1 MSAIEEK
8 KIKPPDKQTYYFKCV
23 KIPLKH
29 VLKNP
34 DINLPKITNAVIKCN
49 KIVINTLMFM
59 KLYLLD
65 YFEKNNKLPEI
76 DKVFVNSCMKI
87 LCNESASGRPP
98 KKEVKELKDTLTTF
112 YNSDYKSLIK
122 DTNLDYTHLNTVLDY
137 LTIGI
142 ITMYE
147 NNIKLHYVEYIERF
161 VNIVWK
167 KKETII
173 KIKESAKMATKS
185 EGLENKDEGKQKE
198 LVNEFCRQL
207 RKIKTDILEITTE
220 YKSDV
225 KYHNWI
231 KEIKKTITPNKEKY
245 MKDSLYYDLQCNP
258 QDYLPC
264 MIRMMKEVEKD
275 KVMIYNVFPMR
286 NDIIMKSIKLDT
298 TTLVHLL
305 MTKKQGNKT
314 DYLLEGNLKKYE
326 NKIWEFFFRTERQCF
341 KKPKYTFHH
350 MIETDGVSCSILML
364 RNDLIGKRIPNIK
377 INSNTE
383 QYIDELNDYTNIKNK
398 KIVSYDPNLADLIY
412 CVDDDSIKANEFRY
426 TQDSRRKECK
436 IKKYAKIILE
446 FKKEKM
452 EGKTIIEY
460 ETELSKLNRKT
471 LTIKDF
477 KEYIKKKS
485 EINNKLYKF
494 YEKYIFRKLKL
505 NGYINI
511 KKHEQKMINNFK
523 KIFGKPEDVII
534 CAGDFEQKQ
543 HMKYKE
549 PVKGKGIRRIFR
561 DNGYKLYLVDEFRTS
576 CMCSICKNEIGKC
589 EKFITRKNPKP
600 YKSGNILVHGALRCK
615 NCEAVWNRDVN
626 SATNIYRIAKNAI
639 NGLERPKYLS
649 RVKKDETNKTE
660 NPKKDK
666 IKKVVPDLKKSR
678 KDLKV
683 RQKKNNKSV
692 KVDALTK
699 S

>member
-8 KIKPPDKQTYYFKCV
+8 KTKPPDKSSDYIKCV
-23 KIPLKH
+23 KTPLKH
-29 VLKNP
+29 ILKNP
-34 DINLPKITNAVIKCN
+34 DVNLPKITDAVIKCN

-98 KKEVKELKDTLTTF
+98 KKEIKELKDKLTAF
-112 YNSDYKSLIK
+112 YNFDYKPLIK
-122 DTNLDYTHLNTVLDY
+122 DTDLDYTHLNTVLDY

-147 NNIKLHYVEYIERF
+147 NNIKLHYVEYIERY

-173 KIKESAKMATKS
+173 KIKED
-185 EGLENKDEGKQKE
+185 NKDKEKQKE

-207 RKIKTDILEITTE
+207 RKIKIDILEITTE

-231 KEIKKTITPNKEKY
+231 KDIKKTITPNKKKY
-245 MKDSLYYDLQCNP
+245 QKDNLYYDLQCNP

-264 MIRMMKEVEKD
+264 MIRMMKKVEKD

-286 NDIIMKSIKLDT
+286 NDLICHHIRIDT

-314 DYLLEGNLKKYE
+314 DYLSEGNLKKYE

-350 MIETDGVSCSILML
+350 MIETNGVSCSILML
-364 RNDLIGKRIPNIK
+364 KNDLIGKRIPNIK
-377 INSNTE
+377 VGSNTE
-383 QYIDELNDYTNIKNK
+383 QYIDELSDYTNIKNK
-398 KIVSYDPNLADLIY
+398 KIVAIDPNKADLIY
-412 CVDDDSIKANEFRY
+412 CVDSDNKDAKEFRY

-446 FKKEKM
+446 FKKEKVDD
-452 EGKTIIEY
+452 KTIIQY

-471 LTIKDF
+471 LIIKDF
-477 KEYIKKKS
+477 TEYIKKKS
-485 EINNKLYKF
+485 EI
-494 YEKYIFRKLKL
+494 
-505 NGYINI
+505 
-511 KKHEQKMINNFK
+511 KKMS
-523 KIFGKPEDVII
+523 P
-534 CAGDFEQKQ
+534 
-543 HMKYKE
+543 
-549 PVKGKGIRRIFR
+549 P
-561 DNGYKLYLVDEFRTS
+561 L
-576 CMCSICKNEIGKC
+576 
-589 EKFITRKNPKP
+589 
-600 YKSGNILVHGALRCK
+600 
-615 NCEAVWNRDVN
+615 
-626 SATNIYRIAKNAI
+626 
-639 NGLERPKYLS
+639 
-649 RVKKDETNKTE
+649 
-660 NPKKDK
+660 
-666 IKKVVPDLKKSR
+666 
-678 KDLKV
+678 
-683 RQKKNNKSV
+683 
-692 KVDALTK
+692 
-699 S
+699 

>member
-1 MSAIEEK
+1 MSALEEK
-8 KIKPPDKQTYYFKCV
+8 KTKPPDKSTDYFKCV
-23 KIPLKH
+23 KIPIKH

-34 DINLPKITNAVIKCN
+34 DINLPKITDAVIKCN
-49 KIVINTLMFM
+49 KIVINTLIFM

-65 YFEKNNKLPEI
+65 YFEKNNKLPI
-76 DKVFVNSCMKI
+76 INKVFVNSCMKI

-98 KKEVKELKDTLTTF
+98 KKEIKELKDKLTTF
-112 YNSDYKSLIK
+112 YNSDYKPLIK

-147 NNIKLHYVEYIERF
+147 NNIKLHYVEYIERY

-167 KKETII
+167 KKETIT
-173 KIKESAKMATKS
+173 KIKE
-185 EGLENKDEGKQKE
+185 ENKDEEKQKD

-207 RKIKTDILEITTE
+207 RKIKIDILEPVNK
-220 YKSDV
+220 YKSDE

-231 KEIKKTITPNKEKY
+231 KDIKKIITPNKEKY
-245 MKDSLYYDLQCNP
+245 QKDSLYYDLQCNP

-305 MTKKQGNKT
+305 FTQKQGNKT
-314 DYLLEGNLKKYE
+314 DYLLEGNLKKFE

-364 RNDLIGKRIPNIK
+364 RNDLIGKRLPLTK
-377 INSNTE
+377 VSVNTE
-383 QYIDELNDYTNIKNK
+383 QYIDELTDYTNIKNK
-398 KIVSYDPNLADLIY
+398 KIVCIDPGKSDILY
-412 CVDDDSIKANEFRY
+412 CVDNDNKDANEFRY

-446 FKKEKM
+446 FKKEKID
-452 EGKTIIEY
+452 GKTVIEY

-471 LTIKDF
+471 LIIKNF

-505 NGYINI
+505 NGYMNR
-511 KKHEQKMINNFK
+511 KKNEQKLINNFK
-523 KIFGKPEDVII
+523 KIFGKPEETIVIF
-534 CAGDFEQKQ
+534 GDFEQKQ

-549 PVKGKGIRRIFR
+549 PIKGKGMRTLFR
-561 DNGYKLYLVDEFRTS
+561 QNNYKTYLVDEFRTS
-576 CMCSICKNEIGKC
+576 CMCSICKTEIGRC
-589 EKFITRKNPKP
+589 EKFQIRENPKP
-600 YKSGNILVHGALRCK
+600 YKSGNVLVHGLIKCK
-615 NCEAVWNRDVN
+615 TCLGVWNRDVN
-626 SATNIYRIAKNAI
+626 GATNICRIAKNAI
-639 NGLERPKYLS
+639 NGLERPKYLC
-649 RVKKDETNKTE
+649 RENKE
-660 NPKKDK
+660 DINVEKPIKEKV
-666 IKKVVPDLKKSR
+666 KKVV
-678 KDLKV
+678 
-683 RQKKNNKSV
+683 QKKANKSV
-692 KVDALTK
+692 GGVALTK

>member
-8 KIKPPDKQTYYFKCV
+8 KTKPPDKPIDYFKCV

-29 VLKNP
+29 VLKNS
-34 DINLPKITNAVIKCN
+34 DINLPKITDAVIKCN
-49 KIVINTLMFM
+49 KIMINTLMFM

-65 YFEKNNKLPEI
+65 YFDKNNKLPEI

-98 KKEVKELKDTLTTF
+98 KKEIKELKDKLTTF
-112 YNSDYKSLIK
+112 YNSDYKPLIK
-122 DTNLDYTHLNTVLDY
+122 DTDLDYTHLNTVLDY

-147 NNIKLHYVEYIERF
+147 NNIKLHYIEYIERY
-161 VNIVWK
+161 VNIIWK
-167 KKETII
+167 KKDTIT
-173 KIKESAKMATKS
+173 KIKE
-185 EGLENKDEGKQKE
+185 ENKDEEKQKE

-220 YKSDV
+220 YKSDE

-231 KEIKKTITPNKEKY
+231 KEIKKIITPNKEKY
-245 MKDSLYYDLQCNP
+245 MKDNLYYDLQCNP

-275 KVMIYNVFPMR
+275 KIMIYNVFPMR

-305 MTKKQGNKT
+305 FTQKQGNKT

-326 NKIWEFFFRTERQCF
+326 NEIWEFFFRTERQCF

-364 RNDLIGKRIPNIK
+364 RNDLIGKRLPLTK
-377 INSNTE
+377 ICSNTE
-383 QYIDELNDYTNIKNK
+383 QYIDELTDYTNIKNK
-398 KIVSYDPNLADLIY
+398 KIVAYDPGLSDILY
-412 CVDDDSIKANEFRY
+412 CVDNDNKDANEFRY

-446 FKKEKM
+446 FKKEKID
-452 EGKTIIEY
+452 EKSVIEY
-460 ETELSKLNRKT
+460 ETELSKLNKKT
-471 LTIKDF
+471 LIIKDF

-505 NGYINI
+505 NGYMNR
-511 KKHEQKMINNFK
+511 KKNEQKLINNFK

-534 CAGDFEQKQ
+534 CGGDFEQKQ

-549 PVKGKGIRRIFR
+549 PIKGKGMRRLFR

-576 CMCSICKNEIGKC
+576 CMCSICKNEIGRC
-589 EKFITRKNPKP
+589 EKFQIIKNPKP
-600 YKSGNILVHGALRCK
+600 YKSGNILVHGLISCK
-615 NCEAVWNRDVN
+615 NCSNVWNRDVN
-626 SATNIYRIAKNAI
+626 GATNIYRIAKNAV
-639 NGLERPKYLS
+639 NGLERPKYLC
-649 RVKKDETNKTE
+649 REKKEENVKVEK
-660 NPKKDK
+660 PKKEK
-666 IKKVVPDLKKSR
+666 VKKVV
-678 KDLKV
+678 
-683 RQKKNNKSV
+683 QKKAKKSV
-692 KVDALTK
+692 KVVALTK

>member
-8 KIKPPDKQTYYFKCV
+8 KTKPPDKPTDYFKCV

-34 DINLPKITNAVIKCN
+34 DINLPKITDAVIKCN
-49 KIVINTLMFM
+49 KIMINTLMFM

-98 KKEVKELKDTLTTF
+98 KKEIKELKDKLTAF
-112 YNSDYKSLIK
+112 YNSDYKPLIK

-147 NNIKLHYVEYIERF
+147 NNIKLHYVEYIERY
-161 VNIVWK
+161 VNIIWK
-167 KKETII
+167 KKDII
-173 KIKESAKMATKS
+173 TKIKE
-185 EGLENKDEGKQKE
+185 ENKDEAKQKE
-198 LVNEFCRQL
+198 LINEFCRQL

-245 MKDSLYYDLQCNP
+245 QKDNLYYDLQCNP

-286 NDIIMKSIKLDT
+286 NDIIPHSIKLDT

-305 MTKKQGNKT
+305 FTQKQGNKT

-326 NKIWEFFFRTERQCF
+326 DKIWEFFFRTERQCF

-364 RNDLIGKRIPNIK
+364 RNDMIGKRIPNIK
-377 INSNTE
+377 VGSNSE
-383 QYIDELNDYTNIKNK
+383 QYIDELTDYTNIKNK
-398 KIVSYDPNLADLIY
+398 KIVCIDPGKSDILY
-412 CVDDDSIKANEFRY
+412 CVDDDNKEANEFRY

-436 IKKYAKIILE
+436 IKKYGKIILE
-446 FKKEKM
+446 FKKEKID
-452 EGKTIIEY
+452 GKTVIEY

-471 LTIKDF
+471 LIIKDF

-485 EINNKLYKF
+485 DINNKLYKF

-505 NGYINI
+505 NGYMNR
-511 KKHEQKMINNFK
+511 KKNEQKLINNFK
-523 KIFGKPEDVII
+523 KIFGKPEETIVIF
-534 CAGDFEQKQ
+534 GDFEQKQ

-549 PVKGKGIRRIFR
+549 ATKGVGMRKLFR
-561 DNGYKLYLVDEFRTS
+561 QNNYKVYLVDEFRTS
-576 CMCSICKNEIGKC
+576 CMCSICKTEIGRC
-589 EKFITRKNPKP
+589 EKFQIRKNPKP
-600 YKSGNILVHGALRCK
+600 YKSGNILVHGAIRCK

-626 SATNIYRIAKNAI
+626 GATNICRIAKNAI
-639 NGLERPKYLS
+639 NGIERPKYLC
-649 RVKKDETNKTE
+649 REKKEDVRVEKPKKEKVKKV
-660 NPKKDK
+660 
-666 IKKVVPDLKKSR
+666 I
-678 KDLKV
+678 
-683 RQKKNNKSV
+683 QKKANKSV
-692 KVDALTK
+692 GVVALTK
-699 S
+699 P

>member
-8 KIKPPDKQTYYFKCV
+8 KTKPPDKPIDYFKCV
-23 KIPLKH
+23 KIPIKH

-34 DINLPKITNAVIKCN
+34 DINLPKITDAVIKCN
-49 KIVINTLMFM
+49 KIVINTLMFI

-98 KKEVKELKDTLTTF
+98 KKEIKELKDKLTAF
-112 YNSDYKSLIK
+112 YNSDYKPLIK
-122 DTNLDYTHLNTVLDY
+122 DTDLDYTHLNTVLDY

-147 NNIKLHYVEYIERF
+147 NNIKLHYVEYIERY

-173 KIKESAKMATKS
+173 KIKE
-185 EGLENKDEGKQKE
+185 ENKDEEKQKE

-220 YKSDV
+220 YKSDE

-245 MKDSLYYDLQCNP
+245 QKDNLYYDLQCNP

-286 NDIIMKSIKLDT
+286 NDIIMKNIKLDT

-341 KKPKYTFHH
+341 NKPKYTFHH

-377 INSNTE
+377 VGSNTE
-383 QYIDELNDYTNIKNK
+383 QYIDELSDYTNIKNK
-398 KIVSYDPNLADLIY
+398 KIVCIDPGKSDILY
-412 CVDDDSIKANEFRY
+412 CVDNDNKEANEFRY

-446 FKKEKM
+446 FKKEKID
-452 EGKTIIEY
+452 GKTVIEY

-471 LTIKDF
+471 LIITDF

-485 EINNKLYKF
+485 EINNKLYKV

-505 NGYINI
+505 NGYMNR
-511 KKHEQKMINNFK
+511 KKNEQKLINNFK
-523 KIFGKPEDVII
+523 KIFGKPEETIVIF
-534 CAGDFEQKQ
+534 GDWEQKQ

-549 PVKGKGIRRIFR
+549 PIKGKGMRILFR
-561 DNGYKLYLVDEFRTS
+561 QNNYKTYLVDEFRTS
-576 CMCSICKNEIGKC
+576 CMCSICKTEIGRC
-589 EKFITRKNPKP
+589 EKFQIRKNPKP
-600 YKSGNILVHGALRCK
+600 YKSGNILVHGLLTCK
-615 NCEAVWNRDVN
+615 KCSGVWNRDVN
-626 SATNIYRIAKNAI
+626 GATNIYKIAKNAI
-639 NGLERPKYLS
+639 NGLERPKYLC
-649 RVKKDETNKTE
+649 REKKEENVKVEK
-660 NPKKDK
+660 P
-666 IKKVVPDLKKSR
+666 IKKSFKRKSINQ
-678 KDLKV
+678 LGL
-683 RQKKNNKSV
+683 SP
-692 KVDALTK
+692 
-699 S
+699 

>member
-8 KIKPPDKQTYYFKCV
+8 KTKPPDKPTDYFKCV

-34 DINLPKITNAVIKCN
+34 DINLPKITNAVIRCN

-65 YFEKNNKLPEI
+65 YFEKNNKLLEI

-87 LCNESASGRPP
+87 LCNESVSGRPP
-98 KKEVKELKDTLTTF
+98 KKEIKELKDKLTVF
-112 YNSDYKSLIK
+112 YNSDYKPLIK

-147 NNIKLHYVEYIERF
+147 NNIKLHYVEYIERY

-167 KKETII
+167 KKETIL
-173 KIKESAKMATKS
+173 KLKE
-185 EGLENKDEGKQKE
+185 ENKEKVKQKE

-207 RKIKTDILEITTE
+207 RKIKTDILEITNE

-231 KEIKKTITPNKEKY
+231 KEIKKIITPNKDKY

-258 QDYLPC
+258 LDYLPC

-275 KVMIYNVFPMR
+275 KVMIYNIFPMR

-314 DYLLEGNLKKYE
+314 DYLLEGNLMKYE

-377 INSNTE
+377 IGSNTE
-383 QYIDELNDYTNIKNK
+383 QYIDELSDYTNIK
-398 KIVSYDPNLADLIY
+398 KIVAIDPGLSDILY
-412 CVDDDSIKANEFRY
+412 CVDNDNMEANEFRY

-436 IKKYAKIILE
+436 IKKYAKLILE
-446 FKKEKM
+446 FKKEKID
-452 EGKTIIEY
+452 GKAIIEY

-471 LTIKDF
+471 LIIKDF

-485 EINNKLYKF
+485 DINNKLYKF

-505 NGYINI
+505 NGYINR
-511 KKHEQKMINNFK
+511 KKNEQKLINNFK

-534 CAGDFEQKQ
+534 CLGDFEQKQ

-549 PVKGKGIRRIFR
+549 PIKGKGMRHLFR
-561 DNGYKLYLVDEFRTS
+561 QNNYKTYLVDEFRTS
-576 CMCSICKNEIGKC
+576 CMCSICKEEVGRC
-589 EKFITRKNPKP
+589 EKFQIRENPKP
-600 YKSGNILVHGALRCK
+600 YKSGNILVHGLIKCK
-615 NCEAVWNRDVN
+615 TCLGVWNRDVN
-626 SATNIYRIAKNAI
+626 GATNIYRIAKNAI
-639 NGLERPKYLS
+639 NMIERPKYLC
-649 RVKKDETNKTE
+649 RVKKEE
-660 NPKKDK
+660 NIKKEK
-666 IKKVVPDLKKSR
+666 PKKVV
-678 KDLKV
+678 
-683 RQKKNNKSV
+683 QKKVNKSV
-692 KVDALTK
+692 KVVALIK

>member
-8 KIKPPDKQTYYFKCV
+8 KTKPPDKPTDYFKCV

-34 DINLPKITNAVIKCN
+34 DINLPKITDAVIKCN

-59 KLYLLD
+59 KLYLLN

-76 DKVFVNSCMKI
+76 DKIFVNSCMKI
-87 LCNESASGRPP
+87 LCNECASGRPP
-98 KKEVKELKDTLTTF
+98 KKEIKELKDKLTTF
-112 YNSDYKSLIK
+112 YNSDYKPLIK
-122 DTNLDYTHLNTVLDY
+122 DTTLDYTHLNTVLDY

-147 NNIKLHYVEYIERF
+147 NNIRLHYVEYIERY

-167 KKETII
+167 KKETIV
-173 KIKESAKMATKS
+173 KIKE
-185 EGLENKDEGKQKE
+185 ENKDEVKQKE

-231 KEIKKTITPNKEKY
+231 KDIKKLITPNKEKY
-245 MKDSLYYDLQCNP
+245 QKENLNYDLQCNP

-305 MTKKQGNKT
+305 FTQKQGNKT

-326 NKIWEFFFRTERQCF
+326 NEIWKFFFRTERQCF

-364 RNDLIGKRIPNIK
+364 RNDLIGKRLPITK
-377 INSNTE
+377 IGSNAE
-383 QYIDELNDYTNIKNK
+383 QYIDELSDYTNIKNK
-398 KIVSYDPNLADLIY
+398 KIVCIDPGTSDILY
-412 CVDDDSIKANEFRY
+412 CVDNDTKDANEFRY

-446 FKKEKM
+446 FKKEKID
-452 EGKTIIEY
+452 GKTIIEY

-471 LTIKDF
+471 LMIKDF

-505 NGYINI
+505 NGYINR
-511 KKHEQKMINNFK
+511 KKNEQKLINNFK
-523 KIFGKPEDVII
+523 KIFGKPEETIVIF
-534 CAGDFEQKQ
+534 GDWEQKQ

-549 PVKGKGIRRIFR
+549 PIKGKGMRILFR
-561 DNGYKLYLVDEFRTS
+561 QNNYKTFLVDEFRTS
-576 CMCSICKNEIGKC
+576 CMCSICKTELGRC
-589 EKFITRKNPKP
+589 EKFQIRKNPKP
-600 YKSGNILVHGALRCK
+600 YKSNNILVHGAIRCK
-615 NCEAVWNRDVN
+615 NCKAVWNRDVN
-626 SATNIYRIAKNAI
+626 GATNIYRIAKNAI
-639 NGLERPKYLS
+639 NGTERPKYLC
-649 RVKKDETNKTE
+649 REKKEDNVKVEKPKKEKVKK
-660 NPKKDK
+660 
-666 IKKVVPDLKKSR
+666 IVQKKSINQLR
-678 KDLKV
+678 L
-683 RQKKNNKSV
+683 SP
-692 KVDALTK
+692 
-699 S
+699 

>member
-1 MSAIEEK
+1 MNAIEEK
-8 KIKPPDKQTYYFKCV
+8 KTKPPDKSSDYFKCV

-29 VLKNP
+29 ILKNP
-34 DINLPKITNAVIKCN
+34 NVNLPKITDAVIKCN

-65 YFEKNNKLPEI
+65 YFFQNNKLPEI
-76 DKVFVNSCMKI
+76 NKVFVNSCMKI

-98 KKEVKELKDTLTTF
+98 KKEIKELKDKLTAF
-112 YNSDYKSLIK
+112 YNSDYKTLIK
-122 DTNLDYTHLNTVLDY
+122 DTDLDYTHLNTVLDY

-147 NNIKLHYVEYIERF
+147 NNIKLHYVEYVERY

-167 KKETII
+167 KKETIT
-173 KIKESAKMATKS
+173 KIKE
-185 EGLENKDEGKQKE
+185 ENKEEDKQKE

-207 RKIKTDILEITTE
+207 RKVKIDILEISSD
-220 YKSDV
+220 YKSDI

-231 KEIKKTITPNKEKY
+231 KEIKKTITPNKDKY
-245 MKDSLYYDLQCNP
+245 QKDNLYLDLQCNP
-258 QDYLPC
+258 QNYLPC

-286 NDIIMKSIKLDT
+286 NDIIPHSVKLDT

-305 MTKKQGNKT
+305 FTQKQANKT

-326 NKIWEFFFRTERQCF
+326 NEIWEFFFRTERQCF

-364 RNDLIGKRIPNIK
+364 RNDLIGKRLPLTK
-377 INSNTE
+377 IGSNTE
-383 QYIDELNDYTNIKNK
+383 QYIDELSDYTNIKNK
-398 KIVSYDPNLADLIY
+398 KIVAIDPNKADLIY
-412 CVDDDSIKANEFRY
+412 CVDNDNKEANEFRY
-426 TQDSRRKECK
+426 TQNSRRKECK
-436 IKKYAKIILE
+436 IKKYSKIILE
-446 FKKEKM
+446 LKKEIVD
-452 EGKTIIEY
+452 GKTVIEY

-471 LTIKDF
+471 LIIKDF

-505 NGYINI
+505 NGYINK

-523 KIFGKPEDVII
+523 KIFGKPEEVII
-534 CAGDFEQKQ
+534 TIGDWEQKKQ
-543 HMKYKE
+543 MKYKE
-549 PVKGKGIRRIFR
+549 ATKGIGMRKLFR
-561 DNGYKLYLVDEFRTS
+561 QNNYKVYLVDEFRTS
-576 CMCSICKNEIGKC
+576 CMCSICKDETGRC
-589 EKFITRKNPKP
+589 EKFQIIENPKP
-600 YKSGNILVHGALRCK
+600 YKSGNILCHGLLTCK
-615 NCEAVWNRDVN
+615 KCSGVWNRDVN

-639 NGLERPKYLS
+639 NGLERPKYLC
-649 RVKKDETNKTE
+649 REKKGEDVKVEK
-660 NPKKDK
+660 PKKEK
-666 IKKVVPDLKKSR
+666 IKKDVQKKS
-678 KDLKV
+678 K
-683 RQKKNNKSV
+683 KSV
-692 KVDALTK
+692 KVVALTK

>member
-8 KIKPPDKQTYYFKCV
+8 KNKPPDKPTDYFKCV
-23 KIPLKH
+23 KIPIKH

-34 DINLPKITNAVIKCN
+34 DINLPKITDAVIKCN

-98 KKEVKELKDTLTTF
+98 KKEIKQLKDKLTTF
-112 YNSDYKSLIK
+112 YNSDYKPLIK
-122 DTNLDYTHLNTVLDY
+122 DIDLDYTHLNTVLDY

-142 ITMYE
+142 ITTYE

-167 KKETII
+167 KKDII
-173 KIKESAKMATKS
+173 TKIKE
-185 EGLENKDEGKQKE
+185 ENKEEDKQKE

-231 KEIKKTITPNKEKY
+231 KEIKKTITPNKKKY

-258 QDYLPC
+258 QDYLSC

-305 MTKKQGNKT
+305 FTQKQGNKT

-326 NKIWEFFFRTERQCF
+326 NKIWEFFFRIEKQCF

-377 INSNTE
+377 VGSNSE
-383 QYIDELNDYTNIKNK
+383 QYIDELSDYTNIKNK
-398 KIVSYDPNLADLIY
+398 KIVAIDPGKSDILY
-412 CVDDDSIKANEFRY
+412 CVDDDDKKANEFRY

-436 IKKYAKIILE
+436 IKKYNKIILE
-446 FKKEKM
+446 FKKEKID
-452 EGKTIIEY
+452 GKTIIEY

-471 LTIKDF
+471 LIIKDF

-505 NGYINI
+505 NGYINK

-523 KIFGKPEDVII
+523 KIFGKPDEIVITI
-534 CAGDFEQKQ
+534 GDWEQKKQ
-543 HMKYKE
+543 MKYKE
-549 PVKGKGIRRIFR
+549 ATKGVRMRKLFR
-561 DNGYKLYLVDEFRTS
+561 QNNYKVYLVDEFRTS
-576 CMCSICKNEIGKC
+576 CMCSICKTEIGRC
-589 EKFITRKNPKP
+589 EKFQIRKNPKP
-600 YKSGNILVHGALRCK
+600 YKSGNILVHGLISCK
-615 NCEAVWNRDVN
+615 NCFNVWNRDVN
-626 SATNIYRIAKNAI
+626 GATNIYRIAKNAI
-639 NGLERPKYLS
+639 NGLERPKYLC
-649 RVKKDETNKTE
+649 REKKDDDKVEKPKKEKVKKSFKRK
-660 NPKKDK
+660 PK
-666 IKKVVPDLKKSR
+666 
-678 KDLKV
+678 
-683 RQKKNNKSV
+683 KSV
-692 KVDALTK
+692 KVVALTK

>member
-1 MSAIEEK
+1 MSAVEEK
-8 KIKPPDKQTYYFKCV
+8 KTKPPDYFKCV
-23 KIPLKH
+23 KVPLKH
-29 VLKNP
+29 VIKNP
-34 DINLPKITNAVIKCN
+34 DINLPKITDAVIKCN

-65 YFEKNNKLPEI
+65 YFEKNNKLPDI

-87 LCNESASGRPP
+87 LCNENAARRPP
-98 KKEVKELKDTLTTF
+98 KKEVKDLKDKLTIF
-112 YNSDYKSLIK
+112 YNSDYKPLIK
-122 DTNLDYTHLNTVLDY
+122 DTVLDYLHLNTVLDY

-161 VNIVWK
+161 VNIIWK

-173 KIKESAKMATKS
+173 KIKE
-185 EGLENKDEGKQKE
+185 ENKDEEKQKE

-207 RKIKTDILEITTE
+207 RKIKTDILEITIE

-225 KYHNWI
+225 KYHKWI

-245 MKDSLYYDLQCNP
+245 QKDSMYYDLQCNP

-305 MTKKQGNKT
+305 FTQKQGNRT
-314 DYLLEGNLKKYE
+314 DYLFEGNLKKYE
-326 NKIWEFFFRTERQCF
+326 NEIWEFFFRTERQCF
-341 KKPKYTFHH
+341 KKLKYTFHH

-377 INSNTE
+377 ISSNTE
-383 QYIDELNDYTNIKNK
+383 QYIDELTDYTNIENK
-398 KIVSYDPNLADLIY
+398 KIVAYDPGLCDILY
-412 CVDDDSIKANEFRY
+412 CVDNDNKEANEFRY
-426 TQDSRRKECK
+426 TQDSKRKECK

-446 FKKEKM
+446 FKKEKIDD
-452 EGKTIIEY
+452 KTIIEY

-471 LTIKDF
+471 LIIKDF

-523 KIFGKPEDVII
+523 KIFGKPEEVII

-576 CMCSICKNEIGKC
+576 CMCSICKNEIGRC
-589 EKFITRKNPKP
+589 EKFQIRKNPKP
-600 YKSGNILVHGALRCK
+600 YKSGNILVHGLLKCK
-615 NCEAVWNRDVN
+615 TCLGVWNRDVN
-626 SATNIYRIAKNAI
+626 GVTNIYRIAKNAI
-639 NGLERPKYLS
+639 NELERPKYLC
-649 RVKKDETNKTE
+649 REKKVEKL
-660 NPKKDK
+660 
-666 IKKVVPDLKKSR
+666 KKVV
-678 KDLKV
+678 
-683 RQKKNNKSV
+683 QKKANKSV
-692 KVDALTK
+692 KVVALTK
-699 S
+699 P

>member
-1 MSAIEEK
+1 MSVIEEK
-8 KIKPPDKQTYYFKCV
+8 KTKPPDKPTDYFKCV

-34 DINLPKITNAVIKCN
+34 DINLPKITDAVIKCN
-49 KIVINTLMFM
+49 KIVINTLMFI

-87 LCNESASGRPP
+87 LCNESTSGRPP
-98 KKEVKELKDTLTTF
+98 KKEIKELKDKLTAF
-112 YNSDYKSLIK
+112 YNSDYKPLIK
-122 DTNLDYTHLNTVLDY
+122 DTDLDYTHLNTVLDY

-147 NNIKLHYVEYIERF
+147 NNIKLHYVEYIERY

-167 KKETII
+167 KKETIL
-173 KIKESAKMATKS
+173 KIKE
-185 EGLENKDEGKQKE
+185 ENKEEDKQKE
-198 LVNEFCRQL
+198 IVNEFCKQL

-220 YKSDV
+220 YKSDI

-231 KEIKKTITPNKEKY
+231 KEIKKTITPNKDKY
-245 MKDSLYYDLQCNP
+245 QKDNLYYDLQCNP

-305 MTKKQGNKT
+305 FTQKQGNKT

-377 INSNTE
+377 VGSNTE
-383 QYIDELNDYTNIKNK
+383 QYIDELSDYTNIKNK
-398 KIVSYDPNLADLIY
+398 KIVAIDPGKSDILY
-412 CVDDDSIKANEFRY
+412 CVNNDNKDANEFRY

-446 FKKEKM
+446 FKKEKID
-452 EGKTIIEY
+452 GKTIIEY

-485 EINNKLYKF
+485 DINNKLYKF

-505 NGYINI
+505 NGYINR
-511 KKHEQKMINNFK
+511 KKNEQKLINNFK

-534 CAGDFEQKQ
+534 CLGDFEQKQ

-549 PVKGKGIRRIFR
+549 PIKGKGMRTLFR
-561 DNGYKLYLVDEFRTS
+561 QNNYKTYLVDEFRTS
-576 CMCSICKNEIGKC
+576 CMCSICKEEIGRC
-589 EKFITRKNPKP
+589 EKFQIRENPKP
-600 YKSGNILVHGALRCK
+600 YKSGNILVHGLISCK
-615 NCEAVWNRDVN
+615 NCFNVWNRDVN
-626 SATNIYRIAKNAI
+626 GATNIYRIAKNAI
-639 NGLERPKYLS
+639 NGLERPKYLC
-649 RVKKDETNKTE
+649 REKKDDNIKVEK
-660 NPKKDK
+660 PKKEK
-666 IKKVVPDLKKSR
+666 VKKVV
-678 KDLKV
+678 
-683 RQKKNNKSV
+683 QKKAKKSV
-692 KVDALTK
+692 KVVALTK

>member
-8 KIKPPDKQTYYFKCV
+8 KIKPPDKPTDYFKCV

-29 VLKNP
+29 ALKNP

-65 YFEKNNKLPEI
+65 NFEKNNKLPEI

-98 KKEVKELKDTLTTF
+98 KKEIKELKDKLTTF
-112 YNSDYKSLIK
+112 YNSDYKPLIK
-122 DTNLDYTHLNTVLDY
+122 DTDLDYTHLNTVLDY

-147 NNIKLHYVEYIERF
+147 NNIKLHYVEYIERY

-173 KIKESAKMATKS
+173 KIKE
-185 EGLENKDEGKQKE
+185 ENKDEEKQKE

-231 KEIKKTITPNKEKY
+231 KEIKKTITPNKDKY
-245 MKDSLYYDLQCNP
+245 QKDSLYYDLQCNP
-258 QDYLPC
+258 QHYLPC

-286 NDIIMKSIKLDT
+286 NDIIIKSIKLDT

-305 MTKKQGNKT
+305 FTQKQGNKI

-326 NKIWEFFFRTERQCF
+326 NEIWEFFFRTERQCF

-377 INSNTE
+377 VGSNTE
-383 QYIDELNDYTNIKNK
+383 QYIDELTDYTDIKNK
-398 KIVSYDPNLADLIY
+398 KIIAYDPNLSDLIY
-412 CVDDDSIKANEFRY
+412 CVDDDNKDANEFRY

-436 IKKYAKIILE
+436 IKKYANIILE
-446 FKKEKM
+446 FKKEKID
-452 EGKTIIEY
+452 GKTIINY

-471 LTIKDF
+471 LIIKDF
-477 KEYIKKKS
+477 KEYIKNKS
-485 EINNKLYKF
+485 EINNKLYNF

-505 NGYINI
+505 NGYINR

-523 KIFGKPEDVII
+523 KIYGNPNEVVI
-534 CAGDFEQKQ
+534 CCGDFEQKQ
-543 HMKYKE
+543 GMKYGKE

-639 NGLERPKYLS
+639 NGIERPKYLS
-649 RVKKDETNKTE
+649 RVKKDETNKIE

-666 IKKVVPDLKKSR
+666 IKKVV
-678 KDLKV
+678 
-683 RQKKNNKSV
+683 QKKNNKSV

>member
-1 MSAIEEK
+1 MNAIEEK
-8 KIKPPDKQTYYFKCV
+8 KTKPPDKLTDYFKCV
-23 KIPLKH
+23 KIHLKH

-34 DINLPKITNAVIKCN
+34 DINLPKITDSVIKCN

-65 YFEKNNKLPEI
+65 YFEKNNKLPKI
-76 DKVFVNSCMKI
+76 DKIFVNSCMKI

-98 KKEVKELKDTLTTF
+98 KKEIKELKDKLTTF
-112 YNSDYKSLIK
+112 YNSDYKTLIK

-147 NNIKLHYVEYIERF
+147 NNIKLHYVEYIERY
-161 VNIVWK
+161 VNIIWK
-167 KKETII
+167 KKDTIT
-173 KIKESAKMATKS
+173 KIKE
-185 EGLENKDEGKQKE
+185 ENKDEEKQKE

-220 YKSDV
+220 YKSDE

-245 MKDSLYYDLQCNP
+245 QKDNLYYDLQCNP

-305 MTKKQGNKT
+305 FTQKQGNKT

-377 INSNTE
+377 VGSKSE
-383 QYIDELNDYTNIKNK
+383 QYIDELTDYTNIKNK
-398 KIVSYDPNLADLIY
+398 KIVAYVPLLSDILY
-412 CVDDDSIKANEFRY
+412 CVDNDNKEATKFRY
-426 TQDSRRKECK
+426 T
-436 IKKYAKIILE
+436 
-446 FKKEKM
+446 
-452 EGKTIIEY
+452 
-460 ETELSKLNRKT
+460 
-471 LTIKDF
+471 
-477 KEYIKKKS
+477 
-485 EINNKLYKF
+485 
-494 YEKYIFRKLKL
+494 
-505 NGYINI
+505 
-511 KKHEQKMINNFK
+511 
-523 KIFGKPEDVII
+523 
-534 CAGDFEQKQ
+534 
-543 HMKYKE
+543 
-549 PVKGKGIRRIFR
+549 
-561 DNGYKLYLVDEFRTS
+561 
-576 CMCSICKNEIGKC
+576 
-589 EKFITRKNPKP
+589 
-600 YKSGNILVHGALRCK
+600 
-615 NCEAVWNRDVN
+615 
-626 SATNIYRIAKNAI
+626 
-639 NGLERPKYLS
+639 
-649 RVKKDETNKTE
+649 
-660 NPKKDK
+660 
-666 IKKVVPDLKKSR
+666 
-678 KDLKV
+678 
-683 RQKKNNKSV
+683 
-692 KVDALTK
+692 
-699 S
+699 

>member
-8 KIKPPDKQTYYFKCV
+8 KTKPPDKPTDYFKCV
-23 KIPLKH
+23 KITLKH

-34 DINLPKITNAVIKCN
+34 NINLPKITDAVIKCN

-65 YFEKNNKLPEI
+65 YFEKNNKLPEVSELNPVLPEI

-87 LCNESASGRPP
+87 LCNESASGRHLNSKNSNTNSLDFVKRGRPP
-98 KKEVKELKDTLTTF
+98 KKEIKELKDKLITF
-112 YNSDYKSLIK
+112 YNSDYKLLIK
-122 DTNLDYTHLNTVLDY
+122 DTDLDYTHLDTVLDY

-142 ITMYE
+142 ITIYE

-167 KKETII
+167 KKDTIT
-173 KIKESAKMATKS
+173 KIKE
-185 EGLENKDEGKQKE
+185 ENKEEDKQKE

-207 RKIKTDILEITTE
+207 RKIKNDILEISSE

-231 KEIKKTITPNKEKY
+231 KEIKKTITPNKKKY

-286 NDIIMKSIKLDT
+286 NDIIPHSIKLDT

-314 DYLLEGNLKKYE
+314 DYLLEGNLKKHE

-341 KKPKYTFHH
+341 MKPKYTFHH

-377 INSNTE
+377 VGSNTE
-383 QYIDELNDYTNIKNK
+383 QYIDELSDYTNIKNK
-398 KIVSYDPNLADLIY
+398 KIVAIDPNKADLIY
-412 CVDDDSIKANEFRY
+412 CVDNDNKTANEFIY

-446 FKKEKM
+446 FKKEKID
-452 EGKTIIEY
+452 GKTIIEY
-460 ETELSKLNRKT
+460 ETELSKFNKKT
-471 LTIKDF
+471 LIIKDF

-485 EINNKLYKF
+485 ELNNKLYKF

-505 NGYINI
+505 NGYINK
-511 KKHEQKMINNFK
+511 KKHEQKMTNNFK
-523 KIFGKPEDVII
+523 KIFGKPEEVII
-534 CAGDFEQKQ
+534 TIGDWEQKKQ
-543 HMKYKE
+543 MKYKE
-549 PVKGKGIRRIFR
+549 PIKRKGMRMLFR
-561 DNGYKLYLVDEFRTS
+561 QNNYKTYLVDEFRTS
-576 CMCSICKNEIGKC
+576 CMCSICKTEIGRCK
-589 EKFITRKNPKP
+589 KFQIRENPKP
-600 YKSGNILVHGALRCK
+600 YKSGNILCHGLLKCQT
-615 NCEAVWNRDVN
+615 CCGVWNRYVN
-626 SATNIYRIAKNAI
+626 SATNIYIE
-639 NGLERPKYLS
+639 LPKMQLM
-649 RVKKDETNKTE
+649 D
-660 NPKKDK
+660 
-666 IKKVVPDLKKSR
+666 
-678 KDLKV
+678 
-683 RQKKNNKSV
+683 
-692 KVDALTK
+692 
-699 S
+699 

>member
-1 MSAIEEK
+1 MSAINEK
-8 KIKPPDKQTYYFKCV
+8 KNKPPDKPTDYFKCV

-34 DINLPKITNAVIKCN
+34 DINLPKITDAVIKCN

-76 DKVFVNSCMKI
+76 DKVLVNSCMKI
-87 LCNESASGRPP
+87 LCNESATGRPP
-98 KKEVKELKDTLTTF
+98 KKEIKELKDKLTAF
-112 YNSDYKSLIK
+112 YNSDYKLLIK
-122 DTNLDYTHLNTVLDY
+122 DTDLDYTHLNTVLDY
-137 LTIGI
+137 HTIGI

-147 NNIKLHYVEYIERF
+147 NNIKLHYVEYIERY

-167 KKETII
+167 KKETIT
-173 KIKESAKMATKS
+173 KIKEA
-185 EGLENKDEGKQKE
+185 NKDEEKQKG

-207 RKIKTDILEITTE
+207 RKIKTDIVETTNE

-231 KEIKKTITPNKEKY
+231 KEIKKTITPNKDKY
-245 MKDSLYYDLQCNP
+245 QKDNLYYDLQCNP

-286 NDIIMKSIKLDT
+286 NDIIPHSIKLDT

-305 MTKKQGNKT
+305 FTKKQGNKT
-314 DYLLEGNLKKYE
+314 DFLTKGNLKKYE
-326 NKIWEFFFRTERQCF
+326 NEIWKFFFRTERQCF

-364 RNDLIGKRIPNIK
+364 RNDLIGKRIPSAKVGSNI
-377 INSNTE
+377 E
-383 QYIDELNDYTNIKNK
+383 QYIDELSDYSDIKNK
-398 KIVSYDPNLADLIY
+398 KIVAIDPGKTDILY
-412 CVDDDSIKANEFRY
+412 CVDNGNKTANEFRY

-436 IKKYAKIILE
+436 IKKYAKIILK
-446 FKKEKM
+446 FKKEKINR
-452 EGKTIIEY
+452 KTITEY

-471 LTIKDF
+471 LIIKDF

-505 NGYINI
+505 NGYINK

-523 KIFGKPEDVII
+523 KIFGKPEEVII
-534 CAGDFEQKQ
+534 TIGDWEQKKQ
-543 HMKYKE
+543 MKYKE
-549 PVKGKGIRRIFR
+549 ATKGIGMRKLFR
-561 DNGYKLYLVDEFRTS
+561 QNNYKVYLVDEFRTS
-576 CMCSICKNEIGKC
+576 CMCSICKDETGKC
-589 EKFITRKNPKP
+589 EKFQVRENPKP
-600 YKSGNILVHGALRCK
+600 YKSGNILCHGLLTCK
-615 NCEAVWNRDVN
+615 KCSGVWNRDVN

-639 NGLERPKYLS
+639 NGLERPKYLC
-649 RVKKDETNKTE
+649 RKKDEDVKVE
-660 NPKKDK
+660 KPKKEK
-666 IKKVVPDLKKSR
+666 GKKVV
-678 KDLKV
+678 
-683 RQKKNNKSV
+683 QKKAKKSV
-692 KVDALTK
+692 KVVALTK